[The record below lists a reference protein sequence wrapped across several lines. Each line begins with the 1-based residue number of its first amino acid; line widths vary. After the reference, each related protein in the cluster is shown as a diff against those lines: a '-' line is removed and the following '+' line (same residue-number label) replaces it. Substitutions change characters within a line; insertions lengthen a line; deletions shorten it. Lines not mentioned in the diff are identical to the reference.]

1 MLNTAGAFGMNDFVF
16 GDEHSNVL
24 ISSLAN
30 RSLAFPANGKTG
42 IILFGDFG
50 TGKTTLAKE
59 LPKWIDDDNDVAVT
73 WNDCGLDAAKKIK
86 RAEHQFQFISWNQ
99 SGKHWFVWD
108 EADLMNTENQ
118 QKLKTMM
125 NYSNTAHIFTTNYL
139 NKIDKALQSRCHIIN
154 MNPSCVAADYANRVR
169 DIAKTKYKRILS
181 QSEIK
186 MIVGDGDESW
196 RDMLT
201 TLDAVCCL

>member
-1 MLNTAGAFGMNDFVF
+1 MVNTAGVFGMKDFVF

-24 ISSLAN
+24 ISNLAN
-30 RSLAFPANGKTG
+30 RTLTFPANGKTG
-42 IILFGDFG
+42 IILFGNFG

-59 LPKWIDDDNDVAVT
+59 LPKWIDSDDDVFVS
-73 WNDCGLDAAKKIK
+73 WNDCGLDAARKIK
-86 RAEHQFQFISWNQ
+86 RAEAQFQTQSFNE

-108 EADLMNTENQ
+108 EADLMSADNQ

-125 NYSNTAHIFTTNYL
+125 NYQHAVHIYTTNYL

-154 MNPSCVAADYANRVR
+154 MNPSCVAADYAQRIR
-169 DIAKTKYKRILS
+169 DIAKAKYKRILS
-181 QSEIK
+181 KAEIE